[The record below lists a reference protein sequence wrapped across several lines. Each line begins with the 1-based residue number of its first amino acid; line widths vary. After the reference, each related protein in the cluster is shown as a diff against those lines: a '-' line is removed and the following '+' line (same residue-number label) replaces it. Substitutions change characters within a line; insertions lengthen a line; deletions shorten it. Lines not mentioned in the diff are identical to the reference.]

1 MAGKPPALDTEQRRD
16 CISRFKGGASIHRI
30 AQYYGV
36 HSLTVR
42 RVLVEAGLVAERKP
56 SKVTQMIPEAER
68 LPSIEAVPLPEGLD
82 GDALKAE
89 ARRRVLTWQR
99 QTLDACEAI
108 SARIVRDAPDV
119 AATAQSLKQ
128 LTAARQA
135 MLDQLE
141 QLRRMAGDLM
151 PEDAEVHRVADFD
164 YEDERE
170 DE

>member
-1 MAGKPPALDTEQRRD
+1 VGGKPPALDTEQRRD
-16 CISRFKGGASIHRI
+16 CISRFKGGSSIHRI

-36 HSLTVR
+36 HSMTVR

-56 SKVTQMIPEAER
+56 SRRTPIVPEADR
-68 LPSIEAVPLPEGLD
+68 LPPIEAMVLPEGLD
-82 GDALKAE
+82 GDELKAE

-99 QTLDACEAI
+99 QTLDACE
-108 SARIVRDAPDV
+108 SLSTRIARDAPDP
-119 AATAQSLKQ
+119 AATAQSLKH
-128 LTAARQA
+128 LTTARQA